1 MDHKRLRQ
9 ARWTVRSRLSERGVY
24 LAVARRKYGHMV
36 VSEESELLIDGFTR
50 SGVVFATIAFQL
62 AQPRPVRLAH
72 LLHSPAHVVAGA
84 RLGIPCLVTVR
95 DPRDAVLSALIRERA
110 LSVGQLLTAHERFY
124 RTLMPYRKQIVVAPF
139 ARVTTDLG
147 GLTDELNHR
156 FGRSFTPPDLQ
167 PEFVARTFEL
177 IDERAQRPPWEDR
190 IGEFMSGLGLSTT
203 SHEPDIRSSSLAQHR
218 YRSSTARRAPRM
230 SVRCGS
236 WNSSNATTLP
246 NGRAIVIGL
255 T

>member
-9 ARWTVRSRLSERGVY
+9 ARWTVRSRLSERSVY

-36 VSEESELLIDGFTR
+36 VSEKSELLIDGFTR

-84 RLGIPCLVTVR
+84 RLGVPCLVTVR

-124 RTLMPYRKQIVVAPF
+124 RTLMPYREQIVVAPF
-139 ARVTTDLG
+139 SRVTTDLG
-147 GLTDELNHR
+147 GLTDELNQR

-167 PEFVARTFEL
+167 PEFVARAFEL

-190 IGEFMSGLGLSTT
+190 IGEFMSGLGALDDLARSRYAEF
-203 SHEPDIRSSSLAQHR
+203 EPRPASVPLEHRAARPSSERELRKLDTRRTLQRSPMAGPS
-218 YRSSTARRAPRM
+218 
-230 SVRCGS
+230 
-236 WNSSNATTLP
+236 
-246 NGRAIVIGL
+246 
-255 T
+255 